1 MALHVYFH
9 ITLKA
14 LVSMEFLLWYQ
25 FIIKSIQ
32 NECLEQR
39 QQIHGCTMLISFSFH
54 NEVPC
59 QLVGITMRALTHLVY
74 QSWYV
79 VLQSLHFV
87 FHEMN
92 DIHVCLG
99 VILFPYWS
107 VSLLVILPIGSPSN
121 VHESIK
127 ILFNFTLL

>member
-1 MALHVYFH
+1 MGV
-9 ITLKA
+9 
-14 LVSMEFLLWYQ
+14 Q
-25 FIIKSIQ
+25 
-32 NECLEQR
+32 CLS
-39 QQIHGCTMLISFSFH
+39 LSFH

-59 QLVGITMRALTHLVY
+59 QLVGITMRTLTYLVY

-79 VLQSLHFV
+79 ALQSLHFV

-92 DIHVCLG
+92 DTHVCLG

-121 VHESIK
+121 VRERTK
-127 ILFNFTLL
+127 ILFNFTCTLL